1 MQNGI
6 PVFLS
11 SAKRESSDLERTER
25 GENLWKNFFKRWPA
39 LYDTLVFLIAPCF
52 FTGLTPKKFIAKFVS
67 EGMILNAGS
76 GVKRL
81 SDRCVN
87 VDLFAFPGVDL
98 VSDLT
103 ALPFRRGAFDAV
115 TCDQVL
121 EHVGDPHAVCRELL
135 RVTKPGGLIH
145 IASPFLFPWH
155 PSPSDFTRWTQ
166 EGLASLF
173 PECAVV
179 EQGVLAGPC
188 SALNGFLPAF
198 LATVFCFGSKTLQ
211 GILQYVFLVS
221 LFPLKFFDA
230 LFANIRGAELCAA
243 NFYVVVRAPVT
254 STVS

>member
-1 MQNGI
+1 MKFSGSITGLLDAEKSPTRMQNGI

-145 IASPFLFPWH
+145 IAFL
-155 PSPSDFTRWTQ
+155 T
-166 EGLASLF
+166 GLRNRFST
-173 PECAVV
+173 
-179 EQGVLAGPC
+179 
-188 SALNGFLPAF
+188 
-198 LATVFCFGSKTLQ
+198 LATWLGSIARARRTDRTFAL
-211 GILQYVFLVS
+211 GSTTSPEHPYTW
-221 LFPLKFFDA
+221 LKFAHPNMLDPKRDSTRDDPDA
-230 LFANIRGAELCAA
+230 LKHRGGAT
-243 NFYVVVRAPVT
+243 T
-254 STVS
+254 SS